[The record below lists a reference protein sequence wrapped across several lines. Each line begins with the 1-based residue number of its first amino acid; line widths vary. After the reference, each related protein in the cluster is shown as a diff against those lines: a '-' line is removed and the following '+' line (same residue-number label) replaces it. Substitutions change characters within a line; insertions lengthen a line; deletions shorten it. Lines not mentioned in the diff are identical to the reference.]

1 MAEALMLRAP
11 TSRLA
16 NQVRSH
22 ARVLASL
29 KLSPAPGEYTLTAAV
44 RHRRDA
50 PSPAA
55 PAAVHLTE
63 QERTKID
70 VFGGGR
76 QTTDRA
82 SNYAPPAVESE
93 RSLSTGKAAFGL
105 GRTVPVE
112 PDVRLTVRLAPT
124 CRVPRSLTPAD
135 PLFLLNSRYGA
146 TRAAAAFSPPCG
158 PSPFSSLHW
167 VVAWAFRVH
176 LQKIDPSFGA
186 AVGSSHR
193 EAQEVVLVPARLDRA
208 SSDLPSPP
216 AAASSSSPPPPPSE
230 RPHRADLRPNR
241 GGINRPQ
248 GPRARSRSP
257 DRDLGRNA
265 PGAGRVWHGDGRAV
279 SHETFTGAMRLP

>member
-50 PSPAA
+50 PPPAA

-112 PDVRLTVRLAPT
+112 PDVRLTVRLTPT

-176 LQKIDPSFGA
+176 LQRLTLLSVPPWA
-186 AVGSSHR
+186 ALIGRHR
-193 EAQEVVLVPARLDRA
+193 RSCWFPRDSTELRAICRRRRRRPLRLLLRLLLLSVPTAR
-208 SSDLPSPP
+208 
-216 AAASSSSPPPPPSE
+216 
-230 RPHRADLRPNR
+230 
-241 GGINRPQ
+241 
-248 GPRARSRSP
+248 
-257 DRDLGRNA
+257 
-265 PGAGRVWHGDGRAV
+265 
-279 SHETFTGAMRLP
+279 T